1 MAAMEHEPQEAV
13 LVLDAGTGSG
23 RAGLVTADG
32 RVVARAA
39 RSWAMPV
46 TRDGSQDLPV
56 AMMAE
61 RLDEAVAEVLTA
73 SDAPPVRAVATTSVR
88 GAFVLLDRDGT
99 VLWAVGS
106 GDARARDEV
115 RTMLPMEPAFHAAT
129 GQKVV
134 LAALP
139 RLRWL
144 ARHRSDILE
153 RATELLTLEA
163 WLARR
168 LGGSSMPASVSNAST
183 TGLLDLGTRAW
194 GRPEGMP
201 WYEPGDE
208 RFAAWLPAL
217 AESGEIG
224 ATVSAEARDR
234 LGLPA
239 GIPIAV
245 GGGDTQMAA
254 TGLGCVRPGD
264 TAVVMGS
271 NWQSV
276 RTLDHAVPDPQSRYR
291 VIAHAIRGRWQ
302 SDAIAWSAGSF
313 LDWYAR
319 AFATEGD
326 LTTDRSGTHE
336 RLAAEGATLAP
347 GADGVLAVGGLPMT
361 RPAWVN
367 AAPSLLGFS
376 LAEAGSARAAGYRAI
391 IEAGCF
397 AVAAN
402 LDLISGDATVTPD
415 QEPIRVAGGVS
426 RSDLACGILAAVTG
440 RVLARSETPE
450 ASMIGA
456 AACAAVAAGWYP
468 DVADAASA
476 MARSDRR
483 YEPDAASYDA
493 YQAVAARWRAAASAQ
508 EALAADGITTPVWK
522 PAS

>member
-1 MAAMEHEPQEAV
+1 
-13 LVLDAGTGSG
+13 
-23 RAGLVTADG
+23 
-32 RVVARAA
+32 
-39 RSWAMPV
+39 
-46 TRDGSQDLPV
+46 
-56 AMMAE
+56 
-61 RLDEAVAEVLTA
+61 
-73 SDAPPVRAVATTSVR
+73 
-88 GAFVLLDRDGT
+88 
-99 VLWAVGS
+99 
-106 GDARARDEV
+106 
-115 RTMLPMEPAFHAAT
+115 MEPAFHTAT

-144 ARHRSDILE
+144 ARHRSDILG
-153 RATELLTLEA
+153 RATELLTIDA

-168 LGGSSMPASVSNAST
+168 LGGSGVRASVSNAST
-183 TGLLDLGTRAW
+183 TGLLDLETRAW
-194 GRPEGMP
+194 GRPEATP
-201 WYEPGDE
+201 WYKPGDE

-224 ATVSAEARDR
+224 ASVSAETRDR
-234 LGLPA
+234 LGMPA

-276 RTLDHAVPDPQSRYR
+276 RTLDHPAPDPQRRYR
-291 VIAHAIRGRWQ
+291 VIAHAIRDRWQ
-302 SDAIAWSAGSF
+302 SDAIAWGAGSF
-313 LDWYAR
+313 LDWFVR
-319 AFATEGD
+319 AWAAGGVPEV
-326 LTTDRSGTHE
+326 HE
-336 RLAAEGATLAP
+336 RLATEAAMLPP
-347 GADGVLAVGGLPMT
+347 GSGGVLAVGGLPMT
-361 RPAWVN
+361 RADWAN

-376 LAEAGSARAAGYRAI
+376 LADAASARAAGYRAI
-391 IEAGCF
+391 IEAGSF

-402 LDLISGDATVTPD
+402 LDMIAGDATVTPD
-415 QEPIRVAGGVS
+415 QEPIRAAGGAS

-440 RVLARSETPE
+440 RVLVRSETPE
-450 ASMIGA
+450 ASTIGA

-468 DVADAASA
+468 DVAAAASA

-483 YEPDAASYDA
+483 YEPDTAAYDA

-508 EALAADGITTPVWK
+508 EALAADGITMPVWK